1 MKMKNIQINDRR
13 ENLKVKILCDLIY
26 GECFIYKEQLYINM
40 DYTASIDLIYVYNL
54 YSCNID
60 YLPSEA
66 KVTPVKIEINII
78 E

>member
-13 ENLKVKILCDLIY
+13 KNPKVKILGDLIY

-40 DYTASIDLIYVYNL
+40 GYTASIDLICVNNL